1 MTNKTSTNGLGILKT
16 VYGRANPLLKNV
28 TDFARIRGWGDK
40 NKATTHDNLEVE
52 RQEYL
57 FIEGYN
63 MVKCVPYE
71 LHFTYED
78 KSKKRGRWVFM
89 CTCGSPAGIVS
100 YKAMAGMM
108 SPTLGEYVLCCLA
121 HTSSKQNT
129 GIGRHAD
136 GSTE

>member
-1 MTNKTSTNGLGILKT
+1 MTNKTSTNGLGTLKT
-16 VYGRANPLLKNV
+16 VYGKANPLLKNV